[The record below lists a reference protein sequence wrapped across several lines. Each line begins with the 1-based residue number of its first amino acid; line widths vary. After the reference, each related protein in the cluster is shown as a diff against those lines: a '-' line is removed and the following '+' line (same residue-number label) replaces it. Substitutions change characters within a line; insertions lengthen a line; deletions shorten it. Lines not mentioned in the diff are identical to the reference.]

1 MGIAEIKDIDMLLPY
16 FIRHQNIWT
25 DYDAEVD
32 TLYVHYKKP
41 NQADRSEITDDDVIV
56 RYQNDEIVGLTIMN
70 ASKRYQ
76 GDFSSLVSEPEVKYK
91 TTLDI
96 QKNEFLFAKHFLGYR
111 LDVYKLGGADLLL
124 CEVKKLGKYLINAS
138 GQIIHQE
145 KSTIELGAFFDIVAD
160 EFSRDAHTYLRG

>member
-76 GDFSSLVSEPEVKYK
+76 GDFSSLVSEPDALYQSSNIAPVNEYLFSKLLFDETVK
-91 TTLDI
+91 
-96 QKNEFLFAKHFLGYR
+96 
-111 LDVYKLGGADLLL
+111 VYKIRGAQVLLYEGNDLGRCIVNAQ
-124 CEVKKLGKYLINAS
+124 GK
-138 GQIIHQE
+138 IIHHE
-145 KSTIELGAFFDIVAD
+145 KSTVNSNINFAVVED
-160 EFSRDAHTYLRG
+160 EFKHDAEKYLRG